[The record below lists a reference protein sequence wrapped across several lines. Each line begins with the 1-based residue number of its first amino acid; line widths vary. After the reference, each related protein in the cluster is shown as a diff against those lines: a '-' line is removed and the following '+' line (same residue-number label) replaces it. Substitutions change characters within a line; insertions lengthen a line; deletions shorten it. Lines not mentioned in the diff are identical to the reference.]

1 MSKRAKS
8 AQKELRVCSVVWPLE
23 EKVSLVD
30 KIRVHTS
37 VQPFSYKLVAT
48 APSDFVRSKSNK
60 KARTP
65 RNIERWLSDI
75 ISKINLKFSSVDIFN
90 FPKVFY
96 STSKGSFFIFHGQDK
111 LKKF

>member
-1 MSKRAKS
+1 MQAKS
-8 AQKELRVCSVVWPLE
+8 AQKELRVCSVVWPLD

-60 KARTP
+60 KAKDPEIHREMVEWP
-65 RNIERWLSDI
+65 
-75 ISKINLKFSSVDIFN
+75 N
-90 FPKVFY
+90 FQNGFAVL
-96 STSKGSFFIFHGQDK
+96 GS
-111 LKKF
+111 

>member
-1 MSKRAKS
+1 MQAVS
-8 AQKELRVCSVVWPLE
+8 AQKELRVCPVVWPLE

-65 RNIERWLSDI
+65 RYIERWLNDQ
-75 ISKINLKFSSVDIFN
+75 ISKMNLRFSTVDFFN
-90 FPKVFY
+90 FSKVILLRRVA
-96 STSKGSFFIFHGQDK
+96 FFKFHGQNK
-111 LKKF
+111 

>member
-1 MSKRAKS
+1 MAFRG
-8 AQKELRVCSVVWPLE
+8 
-23 EKVSLVD
+23 KVSLVD

>member
-1 MSKRAKS
+1 MQAVS
-8 AQKELRVCSVVWPLE
+8 AQKELRVCPVVWPLE

-65 RNIERWLSDI
+65 RYIERWLNDQ
-75 ISKINLKFSSVDIFN
+75 ISKMNLKLWAVDFFSFS
-90 FPKVFY
+90 KVLYF
-96 STSKGSFFIFHGQDK
+96 GG
-111 LKKF
+111 

>member
-1 MSKRAKS
+1 MQAKS

-65 RNIERWLSDI
+65 RYIERWLNDQ
-75 ISKINLKFSSVDIFN
+75 ISKLDFQFWAVRAREDFFN
-90 FPKVFY
+90 F
-96 STSKGSFFIFHGQDK
+96 SKIS
-111 LKKF
+111 